1 MMSDSNLNKGMVKS
15 IGKQQGDLKKYDLI
29 SKKTKI
35 VNKKLVDVSGME
47 EDANLEM
54 ISNNIKNTAWT
65 AAVLVSVIIA
75 IKFSR

>member
-1 MMSDSNLNKGMVKS
+1 MKTNTELDKGLIKS
-15 IGKQQGDLKKYDLI
+15 IEKQQMDLKKYDKI

-35 VNKKLVDVSGME
+35 ADKQLNDISGME

-54 ISNNIKNTAWT
+54 ISNNIKNSAWT